1 MFFLQKLKTL
11 LNIILRLLI
20 YPINVFLFCIVV
32 LIEKV
37 ILIRVGNQKNTW
49 VGTWLITNEIYL
61 LENITEEFSVSLQ
74 NIDNE
79 ISNNEN
85 NYKSFA
91 NKTFKKCPECEKC
104 DEKKWDG
111 PPCPECKECPQFYN
125 NRVIYKNLI
134 TKYKIEF
141 PDYEML
147 SNDEKDIL
155 HQIFISDIPL
165 PEPNIENEYFPYNIL
180 DNKIDMENVIPSIA

>member
-1 MFFLQKLKTL
+1 MINYFIENKTL
-11 LNIILRLLI
+11 IFISIIIICLTVI
-20 YPINVFLFCIVV
+20 Y
-32 LIEKV
+32 
-37 ILIRVGNQKNTW
+37 NQYNTIQDKNE
-49 VGTWLITNEIYL
+49 EIYL
-61 LENITEEFSVSLQ
+61 LENITEEFNVSLQ

-85 NYKSFA
+85 NQNNNESFA

-111 PPCPECKECPQFYN
+111 PPCPDCKECPQFYN
-125 NRVIYKNLI
+125 DRVIYKNLI

-155 HQIFISDIPL
+155 HQIFISNIPL

-180 DNKIDMENVIPSIA
+180 DNKIDMENVMPSMA

>member
-1 MFFLQKLKTL
+1 MINYFIENKTL
-11 LNIILRLLI
+11 IFISIIIICLTVI
-20 YPINVFLFCIVV
+20 Y
-32 LIEKV
+32 
-37 ILIRVGNQKNTW
+37 NQYNTIQDKNE
-49 VGTWLITNEIYL
+49 EIYL

-79 ISNNEN
+79 KNNNEN

-104 DEKKWDG
+104 DEKKWNG
-111 PPCPECKECPQFYN
+111 PPCPDCKECPQFYN
-125 NRVIYKNLI
+125 DRVIYKNLI

-180 DNKIDMENVIPSIA
+180 DNKIDMENVMPSIA

>member
-1 MFFLQKLKTL
+1 MINYFIENKTL
-11 LNIILRLLI
+11 IFVSIIIICLTVI
-20 YPINVFLFCIVV
+20 Y
-32 LIEKV
+32 
-37 ILIRVGNQKNTW
+37 NQYNTIQDKNE
-49 VGTWLITNEIYL
+49 EIYL

-79 ISNNEN
+79 ISNNENNQN

-180 DNKIDMENVIPSIA
+180 DNKIDMENVMPSIA